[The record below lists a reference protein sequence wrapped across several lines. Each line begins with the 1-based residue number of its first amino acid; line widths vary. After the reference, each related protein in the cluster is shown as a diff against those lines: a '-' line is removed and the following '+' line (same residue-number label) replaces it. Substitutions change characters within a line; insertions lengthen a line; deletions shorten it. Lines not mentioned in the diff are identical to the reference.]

1 MNTFYQLTTLII
13 AVVAIISPIWT
24 TYLQN
29 RNKLRASLLESEI
42 ATLTQ
47 RIKDKQLAIKELSSA
62 YGTMVSGGL
71 TYDKDSTALFRT
83 LIQCAQ
89 YLDKESRDQ
98 ILSFNGNDS
107 ASQQIVLNNIS
118 NIMDKMIMSI
128 QDDQKKLDNFIDK
141 RMPKTL
147 ISKKIHNK
155 QVHK

>member
-62 YGTMVSGGL
+62 YGTMVSGAL
-71 TYDKDSTALFRT
+71 THDKDSTALFRT

-147 ISKKIHNK
+147 ISKKMHNK
-155 QVHK
+155 QGRK

>member
-29 RNKLRASLLESEI
+29 RNKLRANLLESEI

-62 YGTMVSGGL
+62 YGTMVSGAL
-71 TYDKDSTALFRT
+71 TYDKDATALFRT

-128 QDDQKKLDNFIDK
+128 QDDQKRLDNFIDK

-155 QVHK
+155 QAHK